1 MTFSTLGRRQ
11 RVSDDRHNM
20 PKPELREIVASIRRF
35 PSAVLLATQLLIL
48 VFGPF
53 LDTRER
59 RRTGA
64 GIAGILVLGL
74 TIRLVQ
80 RTPFRTAIGVA
91 LGLPAIVLLAIE
103 PFTDIPGLVAWVSV
117 LQSLLYFYAAA
128 SLISYLVASRRATAD
143 ELFAAAGTFTLL
155 AWGFAYLFM
164 FLQELQPQSFGA
176 ALNPELPRTWTEL
189 MFLSFALLSSTG
201 IGDIIP
207 LKPLA
212 RSLSS
217 LEMFVGVV
225 YLASVVSRLM
235 GLTLPSKVD

>member
-1 MTFSTLGRRQ
+1 MLPLDIRDAIAR
-11 RVSDDRHNM
+11 
-20 PKPELREIVASIRRF
+20 IRRI

-53 LDTRER
+53 LDSREQR
-59 RRTGA
+59 RAGA
-64 GIAGILVLGL
+64 GIAGILVLGM
-74 TIRLVQ
+74 TIRMVQ
-80 RTPFRTAIGVA
+80 RTPFKTAIGVA

-103 PFTDIPGLVAWVSV
+103 PFSDVPGLIACASA
-117 LQSLLYFYAAA
+117 LQSLLYFYAAG
-128 SLISYLVASRRATAD
+128 SLISYLVQARRPSAD

-164 FLQELQPQSFGA
+164 FVQELQPGSFGA
-176 ALNPELPRTWTEL
+176 AQNPELPRTWTEL

-217 LEMFVGVV
+217 LEMFVGVM
-225 YLASVVSRLM
+225 YLASVVARLM
-235 GLTLPSKVD
+235 GLTLPAAAPRKD

>member
-1 MTFSTLGRRQ
+1 M
-11 RVSDDRHNM
+11 
-20 PKPELREIVASIRRF
+20 PELRLRAIFRSVRRY
-35 PSAVLLATQLLIL
+35 PSAVLFATQLLIL

-53 LDTRER
+53 LDSRER

-64 GIAGILVLGL
+64 GIAGILVLGV

-80 RTPFRTAIGVA
+80 RTPFKTAIGVA

-103 PFTDIPGLVAWVSV
+103 PFWDVPDLVAWVSI
-117 LQSLLYFYAAA
+117 LQSLLYFYAAG
-128 SLISYLVASRRATAD
+128 SLITYCVASRRATAD

-155 AWGFAYLFM
+155 AWGFAYLFL
-164 FLQELQPQSFGA
+164 FVQELQPGSFGA
-176 ALNPELPRTWTEL
+176 AVHADSPRTWTEI

-207 LKPLA
+207 LRPFA

-217 LEMFVGVV
+217 LEMFVGVM

-235 GLTLPSKVD
+235 GLTLPRRSGDD